1 MFLFLFFLSFIIRAF
16 REYLQR
22 RHLDFRMMIY
32 IKFEFDQPVSSE
44 VLSLFDL
51 LILRIAGQGA

>member
-1 MFLFLFFLSFIIRAF
+1 MFLFLFVLSFIIRAF

-32 IKFEFDQPVSSE
+32 IEFEFGQPASFV